1 MNQPAFR
8 RDVMLAALFSSL
20 PIGLVESAAASPLNP
35 EQTIIRPPAELQW
48 KPNPA
53 YSEPSVTIA
62 YWPETSTSQGF
73 TTP

>member
-8 RDVMLAALFSSL
+8 RDVMLAALLSSL

-48 KPNPA
+48 KPNTPSPA
-53 YSEPSVTIA
+53 WTTA
-62 YWPETSTSQGF
+62 YWPETSTNQGF